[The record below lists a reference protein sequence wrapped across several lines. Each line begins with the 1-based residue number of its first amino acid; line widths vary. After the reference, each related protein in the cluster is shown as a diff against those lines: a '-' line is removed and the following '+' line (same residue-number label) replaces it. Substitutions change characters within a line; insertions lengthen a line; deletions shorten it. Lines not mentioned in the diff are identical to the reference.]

1 MYIYIYMY
9 ICIYKAIKLSER
21 DLEILQDNQ
30 AAPRG
35 HPRGCSTLTT
45 EVSGADWKF

>member
-1 MYIYIYMY
+1 MCVHGYKY
-9 ICIYKAIKLSER
+9 ICTYKAISLSEI